1 MCERK
6 RERERERDKQRQM
19 ERQRQRKADR
29 LERREI
35 FSQVLK
41 NIASLQEAESIA

>member
-6 RERERERDKQRQM
+6 RERERGKDKQRQM

-29 LERREI
+29 LKKREI
-35 FSQVLK
+35 SSQVLK
-41 NIASLQEAESIA
+41 HIASLQEAEPTV